1 MHLRCAMHCAMVS
14 HMPSHSD
21 SPPEFI
27 GSAEVAR
34 LLRINQVT
42 VSRWV
47 TSGDLVPAHK
57 LPGKNGAYL
66 FNRADVDRLVAKRE
80 HTEQAS

>member
-1 MHLRCAMHCAMVS
+1 MHCAMVS
-14 HMPSHSD
+14 YMATHTGPPS
-21 SPPEFI
+21 EFI

-47 TSGDLVPAHK
+47 ASGDLVPAHK

-66 FNRADVDRLVAKRE
+66 FKREDVDRVAADR
-80 HTEQAS
+80 ASA